1 MRRIKNP
8 SIAQL
13 LMQLR
18 FTPHSQK
25 RKQLDAAERLIGI
38 IEPQKGYPFDFVCFK
53 ITGFAPK
60 SASAEP
66 PIKGEELLADL
77 HSFVSR
83 LSSEVAAPA
92 SMQKQKVYTVEELA
106 KKFGISTKTIN
117 RWRRRGL
124 VARKF
129 VFDDG
134 KKRLGFAEAAVEKF
148 AGANPEIVA
157 KAGNFKRM
165 TNSERRQI
173 IRKAREIAARTG
185 LSRYQVIER
194 VAAKTGKAHETIR
207 YTILNYE
214 QANPGKAVFGKA
226 GGVVKP
232 GQAAE
237 IYKSYKQGSGVKELS
252 ERFERSRSSIYRII
266 KQRRAKALTAKKVEF
281 IASDE
286 FFAEGTRQKILAGP
300 AGEFAKNI
308 AALKPAASS
317 LSEYLKALKDAPFL
331 NREREAEL
339 FRRYNYLKYL
349 ASAAIAEMQGRQV
362 SSRRLNEIERW
373 LSQAEAIKNAIIEA
387 NLRLV
392 VGIARKHTSDATSFM
407 ELISEGNVSL
417 MRAVEKFDYRRGF
430 RFATYATWAIAKDF
444 ARKTPAEAGRHEK
457 VGATSLEEV
466 QEDLKAAEA
475 ADFEAIER
483 AHRSLVEVIKN
494 ELDEREQYVIINH
507 FGLVG
512 SLIRKEKKTL
522 KQIGDDL
529 GLTKERVRQIE
540 LLALQKLRQS
550 LSIEEF
556 ELLTG

>member
-1 MRRIKNP
+1 
-8 SIAQL
+8 
-13 LMQLR
+13 MQLR
-18 FTPHSQK
+18 FTPHRKK
-25 RKQLDAAERLIGI
+25 RQQLDAAERLIGT
-38 IEPQKGYPFDFVCFK
+38 IEPQKEYPFDFVCFK
-53 ITGFAPK
+53 ITGYAPK
-60 SASAEP
+60 EASAEA

-83 LSSEVAAPA
+83 LSADVAVPA

-106 KKFGISTKTIN
+106 KRFGISTKTIN

-134 KKRLGFAEAAVEKF
+134 KKRLGFAESAVEKF
-148 AGANPEIVA
+148 AESNPEIAA
-157 KAGNFKRM
+157 KAGSFRRM

-173 IRKAREIAARTG
+173 IRKSREIAAKTG

-214 QANPGKAVFGKA
+214 QANPGKSVFRKA

-237 IYKSYKQGSGVKELS
+237 VYKLYKQGSGIKELS
-252 ERFERSRSSIYRII
+252 ERFERSKSSIYRII
-266 KQRRAKALTAKKVEF
+266 KQRRMKALSARKVEY

-286 FFAEGTRQKILAGP
+286 FFSEGARQKILAGA
-300 AGEFAKNI
+300 AGEFSKNSVP
-308 AALKPAASS
+308 LKPGASS
-317 LSEYLKALKDAPFL
+317 LSEYLRSLKEAPFL

-349 ASAAIAEMQGRQV
+349 ASAALAEMQGRQM
-362 SSRRLNEIERW
+362 SSKRLNEVERW

-392 VGIARKHTSDATSFM
+392 VGIARKHTSDAAGLM
-407 ELISEGNVSL
+407 DLISEGNVSL

-444 ARKTPAEAGRHEK
+444 ARKMPAEPGRHERAL
-457 VGATSLEEV
+457 ATSLEEV

-522 KQIGDDL
+522 KQIGEDL
-529 GLTKERVRQIE
+529 KLTKERVRQIE
-540 LLALQKLRQS
+540 LSALQKLRQS

>member
-1 MRRIKNP
+1 MRRIKSP

-13 LMQLR
+13 LMQLG
-18 FTPHSQK
+18 FTPHRQK
-25 RKQLDAAERLIGI
+25 RKQLDAAEKLIGI
-38 IEPQKGYPFDFVCFK
+38 IEPQKEYPFDFVCFK
-53 ITGFAPK
+53 ITGFSPK
-60 SASAEP
+60 TVSAEP

-83 LSSEVAAPA
+83 LSADVAAPA

-106 KKFGISTKTIN
+106 KRFGISTKTIN

-134 KKRLGFAEAAVEKF
+134 KKRLGFAESAVEKF
-148 AGANPEIVA
+148 AESNPEIAA
-157 KAGNFKRM
+157 KAGSFRRM

-173 IRKAREIAARTG
+173 IRKAREIAAKTG

-214 QANPGKAVFGKA
+214 QANPGKSVFRKA

-237 IYKSYKQGSGVKELS
+237 VYKLYKQGSGVKELS
-252 ERFERSRSSIYRII
+252 ERFERSKSSIYRII
-266 KQRRAKALTAKKVEF
+266 KQRRVKALSARKVEF

-286 FFAEGTRQKILAGP
+286 FFAEGARSNILAGP
-300 AGEFAKNI
+300 VGEFSKNS
-308 AALKPAASS
+308 AVLKPAASS
-317 LSEYLKALKDAPFL
+317 LSEYLRSLKEAPFL

-339 FRRYNYLKYL
+339 FRRYNYLKYS
-349 ASAAIAEMQGRQV
+349 ASAALAEMQGGQV
-362 SSRRLNEIERW
+362 SSKHLNEVEKY

-392 VGIARKHTSDATSFM
+392 VGIARKHTSDAGGLM

-430 RFATYATWAIAKDF
+430 RFATYASWAIAKDF
-444 ARKTPAEAGRHEK
+444 ARKMPAEAGRHERAL
-457 VGATSLEEV
+457 ATSLEEV

-475 ADFEAIER
+475 ADFEAIEQ

-522 KQIGDDL
+522 KQIGEDL